1 MCDNDITKA
10 IKNTSLNTDDF
21 YWNDNTKMEAN
32 KVWQQIIKSN

>member
-1 MCDNDITKA
+1 M
-10 IKNTSLNTDDF
+10 KNNNKYSSIDF